1 MPAHPLPLPFP
12 GKPSRADSV
21 ALTTFSLRRGGR
33 TGTRAAAP
41 APRLGSRRAPQ
52 PLTGRAGAV
61 PEGRLP
67 PCARAWGCAPGRL
80 RTYLRLGGFGRLHQ
94 VLLLVQRPEANVG
107 QENQSRGEEQRHL
120 QKPLLFPL
128 HGQSRA
134 ALLAAAVVSAPPAP
148 RGARFSPARSPSEGP
163 GAAQKL
169 RLPHAC
175 PPGARAGPP
184 PAAAAGPNL
193 AAAPPAPA
201 RCCAAAVPLLGEFM
215 DPPANGAANNLP
227 RRGRGA
233 VNKYIYIRTYI
244 HIS

>member
-1 MPAHPLPLPFP
+1 MLPLPLRVSAGAGPRSPAGAEP
-12 GKPSRADSV
+12 GPCPRGGCRPAPAAGLCSRA
-21 ALTTFSLRRGGR
+21 A
-33 TGTRAAAP
+33 
-41 APRLGSRRAPQ
+41 
-52 PLTGRAGAV
+52 
-61 PEGRLP
+61 
-67 PCARAWGCAPGRL
+67 

-94 VLLLVQRPEANVG
+94 VLLLVERPEADVR

-134 ALLAAAVVSAPPAP
+134 ALLAAAVSAPLAP

-163 GAAQKL
+163 GAAEKL
-169 RLPHAC
+169 RPPHAC

-201 RCCAAAVPLLGEFM
+201 RRCAAAVPLLGEFIY
-215 DPPANGAANNLP
+215 PPANRAANYLP

-233 VNKYIYIRTYI
+233 VNK
-244 HIS
+244 